1 MYIADLHIHS
11 RFSRATSRGMEPI
24 TLSKFAK
31 IKGVHLLGTGD
42 VLHPQYRKEL
52 KSVLREKKNGVY
64 TFNGVDFML
73 TVETSHVYSHNGR
86 VRKIHIL
93 WVFPDFETVDRT
105 ARALEM
111 YGNLESDGRPT
122 FGLTV
127 QEMMEIVLSV
137 NQDVIAIPAH
147 AWTPWFS
154 IFGSNSGYDS
164 IEEAFGN
171 FLPYITAIETGLSSD
186 PPMNWRV
193 SALDK
198 FALVSNSDA
207 HSPDKIGREAN
218 IFSEPIDFYSLK
230 ETLKKKDKQKFLFT
244 IEFFPEEGKYH
255 YDGHRSCGI
264 CLHPSETRK
273 LRNKCPV
280 CGKPLTVGVLNRVEQ
295 LADRPE
301 GFIPENSIPY
311 KNLVPLKEIIAQDL
325 GVSPGTK
332 SVEAEYLKGIQ
343 KFGNEL
349 EILLNV
355 PEEELRY
362 VFRPDTVR
370 GIIKAREGKIRVEPG
385 YDGVYGK
392 IIVVEKDSRPKHRVQ
407 EETLF

>member
-11 RFSRATSRGMEPI
+11 KYSRATSKGMEPI

-31 IKGVHLLGTGD
+31 LKGINLLGTGD

-52 KSVLREKKNGVY
+52 KSVLKEKTYGVY
-64 TFNGVDFML
+64 TLNSVDFML

-111 YGNLESDGRPT
+111 YGNLVADGRPT
-122 FGLTV
+122 FGLSV

-137 NQDVIAIPAH
+137 NPDVIAIPAH

-164 IEEAFGN
+164 IREAFGS
-171 FLPYITAIETGLSSD
+171 FLQYVPAIETGLSSD

-198 FALVSNSDA
+198 FSLVSNSDA
-207 HSPDKIGREAN
+207 HSPDRIGREAN
-218 IFSEPIDFYSLK
+218 AFSEPVDFYSLREILQRK
-230 ETLKKKDKQKFLFT
+230 NQHKFLFT

-255 YDGHRSCGI
+255 YDGHRSCGVR
-264 CLHPSETRK
+264 LHPSETKR
-273 LRNKCPV
+273 LRNICPI

-301 GFIPENSIPY
+301 GFVPENSIPF
-311 KNLVPLKEIIAQDL
+311 KNLIPLKEIIAQDL
-325 GVSPGTK
+325 GVAPDTK
-332 SVEAEYLKGIQ
+332 SVESEYRKGIHY
-343 KFGNEL
+343 FGNEL
-349 EILLNV
+349 NILLNV
-355 PEEELRY
+355 PEEDLKH
-362 VFRPDTVR
+362 VFRPDTVQ

-392 IIVVEKDSRPKHRVQ
+392 IIVIEKVPKPKVQ
-407 EETLF
+407 DTLF